1 MEREFLD
8 ENGDKVKMLIEEGNS
23 YEPNLSSGH
32 YKVSDTMRSRAK
44 HRHNNILTSDIGF
57 KSSGFAGGG
66 GPYFRCGNQR
76 RFPAGFLCRNGL
88 FSESQ
93 RPGDKRL

>member
-57 KSSGFAGGG
+57 KSSGFAGVAALSAITVI
-66 GPYFRCGNQR
+66 
-76 RFPAGFLCRNGL
+76 AGLVVAYIAL
-88 FSESQ
+88 
-93 RPGDKRL
+93 KY